1 MPPFLEIRRPAIL
14 GDTRPFL
21 FMHPPSDVTVTLE
34 VPPNAYLQAGLAC
47 LVETW
52 ETDYGDGVRFR
63 AEVSGPSGTRT
74 ILDRRV
80 NPRARR
86 DDRRWIDVWADLGS
100 TAGETVRLTLRT
112 DPAEDLSYDWCGWA
126 NPQVVTW
133 DSPRPN
139 PGTSH
144 VWEHG

>member
-1 MPPFLEIRRPAIL
+1 MP
-14 GDTRPFL
+14 
-21 FMHPPSDVTVTLE
+21 
-34 VPPNAYLQAGLAC
+34 
-47 LVETW
+47 
-52 ETDYGDGVRFR
+52 GDGVRFR

-86 DDRRWIDVWADLGS
+86 EDRRWIDVWADLGS

-133 DSPRPN
+133 DSPRPD